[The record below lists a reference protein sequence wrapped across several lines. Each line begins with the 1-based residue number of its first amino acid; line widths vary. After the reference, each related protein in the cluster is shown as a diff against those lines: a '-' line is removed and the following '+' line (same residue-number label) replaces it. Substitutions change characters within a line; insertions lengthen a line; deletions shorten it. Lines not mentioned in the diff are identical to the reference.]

1 MKIVLDSE
9 LLLGLALPRDYS
21 EAAARQV
28 RRWKQA
34 GVELCMP
41 QLGEYEI
48 TSGLQQAVSQGL
60 VTAEEAVEAL
70 AQLEMLQIASMLPD
84 GDLHRSALAWA
95 GQLGE
100 DDTTAGQYLA
110 LAERLEAEFWT
121 ADQGLAE
128 QAEAMRMDWVRWIG
142 EDPALDRVEN

>member
-1 MKIVLDSE
+1 MKIILDSE

-21 EAAARQV
+21 EIAALQV
-28 RRWKQA
+28 RHWKQA
-34 GVELCMP
+34 GMELRMP

-70 AQLEMLQIASMLPD
+70 ARLEMLQITSMLPD
-84 GDLHRSALAWA
+84 GELQRSALAWA
-95 GQLGE
+95 GRLEQ
-100 DDTTAGQYLA
+100 DNTTAGQYLA

-121 ADQGLAE
+121 VNQSLAE
-128 QAEAMRMDWVRWIG
+128 QAATLGIDWVRWIG
-142 EDPALDRVEN
+142 EDPALARVEN